1 MFKTLYAQSHSALVC
16 APLCRS
22 KLCFFTMSIFPSHP
36 KSLSSECGV
45 LWCAVRSA
53 PGNTQTEGEKQ
64 RRCEGTSDLGVSRT
78 VEVALIILQVLL
90 PQTAARSPAHAVLS
104 KDPVKEEKQLDDPL
118 KRHPEEFP
126 HIDSCRKLLE
136 TPHTAAFY
144 LRYLII
150 AKLSF
155 FFVLFF
161 TCITILAR
169 VTLIATVAR
178 TSVFEPLLR
187 NCVWCLGNA
196 NECIDMQLLGCSRGC

>member
-16 APLCRS
+16 APRCRS

-36 KSLSSECGV
+36 KSLSSECV
-45 LWCAVRSA
+45 CCDVPCALLQFTHKQKERNKGAARVRVTWGF
-53 PGNTQTEGEKQ
+53 PGQWK
-64 RRCEGTSDLGVSRT
+64 
-78 VEVALIILQVLL
+78 VALIILQVLL
-90 PQTAARSPAHAVLS
+90 PQIAAPSLAHAALS
-104 KDPVKEEKQLDDPL
+104 KDPVKEEKQLDGPL

-150 AKLSF
+150 AKLKVF
-155 FFVLFF
+155 IKIFLK
-161 TCITILAR
+161 CITILSR

-178 TSVFEPLLR
+178 TSVFEPFLR